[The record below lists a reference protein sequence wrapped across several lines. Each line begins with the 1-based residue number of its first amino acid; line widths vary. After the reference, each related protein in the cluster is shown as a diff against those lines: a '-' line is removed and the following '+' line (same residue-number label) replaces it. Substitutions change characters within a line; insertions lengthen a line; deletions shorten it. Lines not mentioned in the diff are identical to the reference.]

1 MEGMKDSGIHFIGLI
16 PKEWTIKRIKYVI
29 SDIKDGTHGTF
40 DRVEE
45 GFPLLSAKN
54 VFDDGLH
61 ITDFESEISEK
72 DYLLITANGFPK
84 KNDVIMCCVGTV
96 GRVCVYDL
104 DKSMA
109 FQRSVTFLRPNDN
122 TFSKYLKYCL
132 QSDSTLI
139 QESQLINKSAQD
151 GLYMGAVQELIIPYT
166 ESRREQQ
173 AIADFL
179 DDKCSQIDGIIAD
192 IEKQIEILKSY
203 KKSLITET
211 VTKGLDKNAKMKDS
225 GVEWIGQIP
234 EHWDV
239 KRLKYVSNIHSSIRI
254 FEHEYVDDGIPFF
267 RTKEIVEL
275 SKKQSISLELYIKEE
290 RYNQLKAYHV
300 KRGDILIS
308 SIGTIGSVW
317 ISDGRKFWYKDGN
330 ITQID
335 LSYAF
340 SSEYIKYFI
349 ESKCF
354 EEAIKYWE
362 STTTISALTIE
373 KIKKIDMPILPLQEQ
388 DDIVKYLNIKC
399 ENLDSIITTKQTQL
413 TKMQQHKKSLIYEY
427 VTGKKRVAI

>member
-1 MEGMKDSGIHFIGLI
+1 MEGMKDSGIRFIGLI

-40 DRVEE
+40 DRVED
-45 GFPLLSAKN
+45 GFPFLSAKN

-373 KIKKIDMPILPLQEQ
+373 KI
-388 DDIVKYLNIKC
+388 
-399 ENLDSIITTKQTQL
+399 
-413 TKMQQHKKSLIYEY
+413 
-427 VTGKKRVAI
+427 